1 LFGVN
6 QFSEAK
12 IENLCAAIASEKNA
26 LRLEIAMNDSLDL
39 CRSKSVCDL
48 VAVLDG
54 FSYRKKT

>member
-1 LFGVN
+1 MN

-12 IENLCAAIASEKNA
+12 IENLCAAIASEKIA
-26 LRLEIAMNDSLDL
+26 LRIEIAMNDSLDA